1 MQKIDW
7 KGVAN
12 NIGRTLKRKS
22 PEILTGVGIGGMI
35 TTTVLAVRATP
46 EAMRRIEKKKKEEQH
61 KKLTAVQTV
70 RAAWKCY
77 IPAGVTGGVSIAC
90 LIGASAVNGRRNAAL
105 ATAYSLAESTLRDYR
120 SKVVETIG

>member
-1 MQKIDW
+1 MKMQKIDW

-46 EAMRRIEKKKKEEQH
+46 EAIRRIEKKEK
-61 KKLTAVQTV
+61 
-70 RAAWKCY
+70 RGAA
-77 IPAGVTGGVSIAC
+77 
-90 LIGASAVNGRRNAAL
+90 
-105 ATAYSLAESTLRDYR
+105 
-120 SKVVETIG
+120 